1 MLIQQILLKIFTT
14 FQNERTL
21 SAAFHLLKGK
31 RSGQTI
37 HDVGLFRLH
46 SFFGLLPK
54 LTREQFDEQVDLLFA
69 KNYIVIE
76 ENGYYHMTEIGM
88 KLASEALP
96 IYFDGWH
103 YRGNEHVF
111 FSRLSLVVQSL
122 SHQAARVKSFIAI
135 EKDEDVQNKV
145 REFLMKNQFQQQPL
159 QPKVYLEM
167 EQSLEKIQVD
177 EQVKTM
183 IVYRLSGFQEP
194 GLTWQQMAFGFH
206 MSEMDIRLM
215 YCSGLHQW
223 LNEILEHAQSY
234 PYLHQ
239 LAQGIRIDLLLTSSA
254 NETAKLYKKGHTL
267 EQISSIRR
275 LKLNTIEDHI
285 VELAMN
291 DVKFDIEPFIN
302 TADQQLIVNASEDYQ
317 TKKLKVLREI
327 IPHVSY
333 FQLRLALAKGANH

>member
-37 HDVGLFRLH
+37 QDVGLFQLH
-46 SFFGLLPK
+46 SYFGLLPK
-54 LTREQFDEQVDLLFA
+54 FTRGQFDEQVDLLFA
-69 KNYIVIE
+69 KNLIVIE
-76 ENGYYHMTEIGM
+76 ENGYYYMTEIGM
-88 KLASEALP
+88 KKASEALP
-96 IYFDGWH
+96 FYFDGWH

-111 FSRLSLVVQSL
+111 FSRLALVVQSL
-122 SHQAARVKSFIAI
+122 SYQAVGVKSFIAI
-135 EKDEDVQNKV
+135 EKDEGIQKKV
-145 REFLMKNQFQQQPL
+145 REFLLKNHYQKQRL
-159 QPKVYLEM
+159 QSKVYLEM
-167 EQSLEKIQVD
+167 EQSLEKIEVD
-177 EQVKTM
+177 EQVKIM
-183 IVYRLSGFQEP
+183 IVSRLSGFQEP

-206 MSEMDIRLM
+206 MQEMDIRLM
-215 YCSGLHQW
+215 YCSGLHRW
-223 LNEILEHAQSY
+223 LNEILGEAHSY

-239 LAQGIRIDLLLTSSA
+239 LAHDIRIDVMLTSSA
-254 NETAKLYKKGHTL
+254 NETAKLYKKGYSL
-267 EQISSIRR
+267 EQISKMRR

-291 DVKFDIEPFIN
+291 DINFDVKSFVNEE
-302 TADQQLIVNASEDYQ
+302 DQQQIIAASEDYQ

>member
-1 MLIQQILLKIFTT
+1 MLIQQILLKILTT
-14 FQNERTL
+14 FHNERTL

-54 LTREQFDEQVDLLFA
+54 LSRGQFDEQIDLLFA
-69 KNYIVIE
+69 KNYILIE
-76 ENGYYHMTEIGM
+76 ENGYYQMTESGVHQ
-88 KLASEALP
+88 ASEALA
-96 IYFDGWH
+96 YHFDGWH
-103 YRGNEHVF
+103 YRGNEHLF
-111 FSRLSLVVQSL
+111 FARLSLVIQSL
-122 SHQAARVKSFIAI
+122 SHQAAEVKSFVAI
-135 EKDEDVQNKV
+135 EKDEDVQKKV
-145 REFLMKNQFQQQPL
+145 REFLLNNQYRQQPL
-159 QPKVYLEM
+159 HSKVYGEI
-167 EQSLEKIQVD
+167 EQSLDKIQVN

-206 MSEMDIRLM
+206 LSEMDIRLM
-215 YCSGLHQW
+215 YVSGLHQW
-223 LNEILEHAQSY
+223 LNEILDYVQNY
-234 PYLHQ
+234 PYLNQ
-239 LAQGIRIDLLLTSSA
+239 LAQGIRVELMLTSSA
-254 NETAKLYKKGHTL
+254 NDTAMLYKKGHSL
-267 EQISSIRR
+267 EQISLIRR

-302 TADQQLIVNASEDYQ
+302 EADQQMVVNASDDYQ
-317 TKKLKVLREI
+317 TKKLKVLKEI
-327 IPHVSY
+327 LPHVSY

>member
-1 MLIQQILLKIFTT
+1 MLIQQILLKILTT

-37 HDVGLFRLH
+37 HDVGLFQLH
-46 SFFGLLPK
+46 AFFGLLPK
-54 LTREQFDEQVDLLFA
+54 LSRGQFDEQVDLLFA
-69 KNYIVIE
+69 KNYIIIE
-76 ENGYYHMTEIGM
+76 ENGYYQMTEIGV
-88 KLASEALP
+88 KQASEALAFR
-96 IYFDGWH
+96 FDGWH
-103 YRGNEHVF
+103 YRGNEHIF
-111 FSRLSLVVQSL
+111 FARLSLVIQSL
-122 SHQAARVKSFIAI
+122 SHQAVGVKSFIAI
-135 EKDEDVQNKV
+135 EKDEDVQSKV
-145 REFLMKNQFQQQPL
+145 REFLVKNQFQQRPL
-159 QPKVYLEM
+159 QSKVYFEI
-167 EQSLEKIQVD
+167 EQSLDKIQID

-206 MSEMDIRLM
+206 LSEMDIRLM

-223 LNEILEHAQSY
+223 LNEILEHAQNY
-234 PYLHQ
+234 PYLFD
-239 LAQGIRIDLLLTSSA
+239 LAQGIRVDLMLTSSA
-254 NETAKLYKKGHTL
+254 NVTANLYKKGHSL
-267 EQISSIRR
+267 EQISLMRR

-291 DVKFDIEPFIN
+291 DVNFDIEPFIN
-302 TADQQLIVNASEDYQ
+302 NADQQKIVNASEDYQ

-333 FQLRLALAKGANH
+333 FQLRLALAKEANH

>member
-37 HDVGLFRLH
+37 QDVGLFQLH
-46 SFFGLLPK
+46 PFFGLLPK
-54 LTREQFDEQVDLLFA
+54 LTRGQFDEQVDLLFA
-69 KNYIVIE
+69 KNYILIE
-76 ENGYYHMTEIGM
+76 ENGYYHMTEIGI
-88 KLASEALP
+88 KQASEVLLFH
-96 IYFDGWH
+96 FDGWH

-111 FSRLSLVVQSL
+111 FARLSLVLQSL
-122 SHQAARVKSFIAI
+122 SHQAAGIKSFIAI
-135 EKDEDVQNKV
+135 EKDEDVQRFV
-145 REFLMKNQFQQQPL
+145 REFLVGNQFQQQSL
-159 QPKVYLEM
+159 QMKVYLEM
-167 EQSLEKIQVD
+167 ERSLEKIQVD
-177 EQVKTM
+177 EQVKTI

-206 MSEMDIRLM
+206 RQEMDIQLM
-215 YCSGLHQW
+215 YVSGLHLW
-223 LNEILEHAQSY
+223 LNGILDDAQSY
-234 PYLHQ
+234 PYLYQ
-239 LAQGIRIDLLLTSSA
+239 LAQGIRVDLMLTSSA
-254 NETAKLYKKGHTL
+254 NETAKLYSKGHSL
-267 EQISSIRR
+267 EQISAIRR

-291 DVKFDIEPFIN
+291 DRKFDIQPFIN
-302 TADQQLIVNASEDYQ
+302 IEDQQLIINASEDYQ

>member
-1 MLIQQILLKIFTT
+1 MLIQQILLKILTT

-46 SFFGLLPK
+46 PYFGILPK
-54 LTREQFDEQVDLLFA
+54 LTRGQFDEQVDLLFA

-76 ENGYYHMTEIGM
+76 ENGYYYMTEIGI
-88 KLASEALP
+88 KQASEELP
-96 IYFDGWH
+96 MTFDGWH
-103 YRGNEHVF
+103 YRGNEQVF
-111 FSRLSLVVQSL
+111 FARLSLVVQSL
-122 SHQAARVKSFIAI
+122 SHQAARIKSFIAI
-135 EKDEDVQNKV
+135 EKEEDVQNKV
-145 REFLMKNQFQQQPL
+145 REFLLKNQFQQHPL
-159 QPKVYLEM
+159 QSKVYLEI
-167 EQSLEKIQVD
+167 EQSLEKLQVD

-183 IVYRLSGFQEP
+183 IVYRLSGYQEP

-206 MSEMDIRLM
+206 LHEMDIRLM

-223 LNEILEHAQSY
+223 LNEILAHAHSY

-254 NETAKLYKKGHTL
+254 NETAKLYRKGHTL

-275 LKLNTIEDHI
+275 LKVNTIEDHI

-291 DVKFDIEPFIN
+291 DVNFDVSSFVNEE
-302 TADQQLIVNASEDYQ
+302 DQQQIINASEDYQ
-317 TKKLKVLREI
+317 TKKLKVLKEI
-327 IPHVSY
+327 LPHVSY
-333 FQLRLALAKGANH
+333 FQLRLALAKGAGH